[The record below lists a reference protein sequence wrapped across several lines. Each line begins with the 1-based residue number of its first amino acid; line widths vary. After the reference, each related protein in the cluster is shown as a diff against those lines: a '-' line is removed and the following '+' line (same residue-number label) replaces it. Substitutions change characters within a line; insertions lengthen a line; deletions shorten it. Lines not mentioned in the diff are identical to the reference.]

1 MWVYRIM
8 YNGYRN
14 LVQAE
19 KERLAKNK
27 IYPSVF
33 LFPYPYKI
41 LQLINTNLQILCW
54 FSGQIKLISTIIGFI
69 ATSLYNR

>member
-19 KERLAKNK
+19 KERLAK
-27 IYPSVF
+27 
-33 LFPYPYKI
+33 
-41 LQLINTNLQILCW
+41 
-54 FSGQIKLISTIIGFI
+54 IKFTH
-69 ATSLYNR
+69 LYFYFHTHIKFYN